1 MSSGLRWVV
10 KVELTSASFAFGPAQ
25 LNPGAVSDTA
35 RLAWSGLG
43 FVLVCPFAALAVG
56 VELLSKETTLY
67 PRRVRMPEYK
77 DSPNAAAMLLAEIE
91 DGDADDAMG
100 ETDCPDGCYVEPD
113 GQCSHGYRS
122 AALTLGVI

>member
-1 MSSGLRWVV
+1 
-10 KVELTSASFAFGPAQ
+10 
-25 LNPGAVSDTA
+25 
-35 RLAWSGLG
+35 
-43 FVLVCPFAALAVG
+43 
-56 VELLSKETTLY
+56 
-67 PRRVRMPEYK
+67 MPDYK

-100 ETDCPDGCYVEPD
+100 ETDCPSGCYVEPD